1 MTKSENVLSADNQ
14 QERSR
19 IELCLKI
26 SGFVDGEG
34 SFHVGIQK
42 SKNVKLGWQ
51 IVPEFHV
58 SQSQDRQ
65 DALEIIKKIFGAGYI
80 KPNHQNNPRDKT
92 SVFVVRDRKSLTE
105 KVIPFFHKYPLF
117 TGKRYDLEKFSKV
130 VEMMN
135 NNDHLTN
142 TGLRKILK
150 IAFSMNRNGIYRKY
164 KIKDIILSSKS
175 SETIRRTR

>member
-1 MTKSENVLSADNQ
+1 MVKSENAISAGNQ

-65 DALEIIKKIFGAGYI
+65 DALEIIKNIFGVGYV
-80 KPNHQNNPRDKT
+80 KPNHRTNPRDKT

-105 KVIPFFHKYPLF
+105 KVIPFFREYPLF
-117 TGKRYDLEKFSKV
+117 TGKKDDFKKFSQV
-130 VEMMN
+130 IELMN
-135 NNDHLTN
+135 ANQHLTK

-150 IAFSMNRNGIYRKY
+150 IAFSMNRGGIYRRY
-164 KIKDIILSSKS
+164 MIKDIILSSKS
-175 SETIRRTR
+175 SETTRRTR